1 MSLADQLESWRDTF
15 DHPPS
20 DEEMLRQFL
29 YSGIIDFVSESWENL
44 YEALTDPNADLDG
57 FTSAWV
63 DKYADG

>member
-1 MSLADQLESWRDTF
+1 
-15 DHPPS
+15 
-20 DEEMLRQFL
+20 MLRQFL